1 MIAVKKATL
10 LVYVILDMVVTML
23 TPLAILMT
31 LKSAVLN
38 PGIGVTIY
46 VLTLKKNAVNMDI

>member
-1 MIAVKKATL
+1 MIVVKKVTL

-31 LKSAVLN
+31 LKSAVLH
-38 PGIGVTIY
+38 PIIGVTIN

>member
-1 MIAVKKATL
+1 MIAVKKVTL

-31 LKSAVLN
+31 LKSAVLH
-38 PGIGVTIY
+38 PIIGVTIN
-46 VLTLKKNAVNMDI
+46 VLTLKKNAVNTDI

>member
-10 LVYVILDMVVTML
+10 LVYVILNMVVTML